1 MLSYFEIF
9 APNPPPPVGWG
20 WGGANKNIDFLD
32 SSWNVWHL
40 KCLPIKLPTPGSLRP
55 PLVGGGK
62 QIVIDFLNSSWN
74 LPDFWNL
81 DPQPPPP
88 GTPPPRVGWVK
99 TNCIDFLDSSWHF
112 PDFWFFDPL
121 KFPLRPPL
129 VGGGKFFYRFSRQ
142 FMKFTGLLKFWP
154 PTPPLEPP
162 LRVGWVKTNV
172 LIFWTVHD
180 ITRTFDFL
188 TP

>member
-1 MLSYFEIF
+1 MKCLTFDIF
-9 APNPPPPVGWG
+9 THKTPNPR
-20 WGGANKNIDFLD
+20 WGGVGLILCYYF
-32 SSWNVWHL
+32 SRQFM
-40 KCLPIKLPTPGSLRP
+40 TFPGLLIFWPPKFPLRP
-55 PLVGGGK
+55 PLVGGGGK

-81 DPQPPPP
+81 DPQPTPPWN
-88 GTPPPRVGWVK
+88 PPRVGWVK

-129 VGGGKFFYRFSRQ
+129 VGGVIFFYRFSWQ

-154 PTPPLEPP
+154 PTPPPPLEPP
-162 LRVGWVKTNV
+162 GVGWVKTNL

-180 ITRTFDFL
+180 ISRTFDFL